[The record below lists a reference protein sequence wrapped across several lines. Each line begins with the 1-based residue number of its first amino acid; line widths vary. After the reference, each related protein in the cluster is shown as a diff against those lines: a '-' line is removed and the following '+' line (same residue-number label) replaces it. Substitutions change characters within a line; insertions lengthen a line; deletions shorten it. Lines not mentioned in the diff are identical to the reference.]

1 MSPNPGGGAGSNL
14 VVVGVDGSPHSSEAL
29 RWAIHHA
36 EAVNT
41 TVEAVFAWQL
51 PMIAVPGAFDREE
64 LEQRAKQFVV
74 DIVSA
79 VSPSPPVPVI
89 PVVAEGDPAEALVTA
104 AGHADLL
111 VLGTRGRSPLRG
123 LMLGSVS
130 QTCAA
135 AAPCPV
141 VIVKLSNEGRA
152 AAFEGPGDV
161 GTLS

>member
-1 MSPNPGGGAGSNL
+1 M
-14 VVVGVDGSPHSSEAL
+14 
-29 RWAIHHA
+29 RWAIQHA
-36 EAVNT
+36 EARNT

-51 PMIAVPGAFDREE
+51 PLIAVPGAFDREE

-79 VSPSPPVPVI
+79 VNPSPPVPVI
-89 PVVAEGDPAEALVTA
+89 PVVAEGDPAESLVTA
-104 AGHADLL
+104 ARHADLL

-130 QTCAA
+130 QTSAA

-141 VIVKLSNEGRA
+141 VIVKLGNEGKA
-152 AAFEGPGDV
+152 EAFEGPAGI
-161 GTLS
+161 GTVS